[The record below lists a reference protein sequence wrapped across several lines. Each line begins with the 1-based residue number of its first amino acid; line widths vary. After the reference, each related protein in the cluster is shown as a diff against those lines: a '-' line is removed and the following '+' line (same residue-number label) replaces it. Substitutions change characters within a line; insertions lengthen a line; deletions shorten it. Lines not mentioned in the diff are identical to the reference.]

1 MKVCLSIFCVMMFL
15 FTMVQAT
22 SGLQN
27 SEFGTSASKI
37 NVEPDV
43 NYGNVLCS
51 RPYSN
56 LHSRNTFSGGCACL
70 AIHPCLVVYQ
80 NYNSGTG
87 EPQKCYVIEY
97 QIETSMNAYRG
108 GGYQIM
114 GGEPQVG
121 SQTNCKNID
130 NNGGWSG
137 LLTIEY
143 PACSPDAPSSHNR
156 PEYWKLNCNN
166 IGLNAV
172 PKQEIGVGKSVTCTF
187 KSGFSAGGGACG
199 ASVGVSFSNS
209 ISIDYHAVCIDPV
222 ELNKGCLYYQ
232 TSDNLGETTSSQI
245 TTFTTYVGTAF
256 PISNEWT
263 HIYVV
268 EYLHFV
274 TCASNNLHYDKENL
288 TVGGGFNVDA

>member
-1 MKVCLSIFCVMMFL
+1 MMFL

-27 SEFGTSASKI
+27 SEFGESASKV
-37 NVEPDV
+37 NVTPDLD
-43 NYGNVLCS
+43 YGEVLCTK
-51 RPYSN
+51 PYSN

-70 AIHPCLVVYQ
+70 EIHPCLVVYQ

-97 QIETSMNAYRG
+97 QIETLMNAYQG
-108 GGYQIM
+108 KGYQIM

-121 SQTNCKNID
+121 SQTYCNFKGD
-130 NNGGWSG
+130 NGGWTG

-143 PACSPDAPSSHNR
+143 PACSPDAPSSTNR
-156 PEYWKLNCNN
+156 PACWQSNCNN
-166 IGLNAV
+166 IALNAV
-172 PKQEIGVGKSVTCTF
+172 PNKEIGVGKSVTCTF

-199 ASVGVSFSNS
+199 ASVGASFSNS
-209 ISIDYHAVCIDPV
+209 ISINYHAVCIDPV
-222 ELNKGCLYYQ
+222 ELNKNCLYYK

-268 EYLHFV
+268 EDLHFV
-274 TCASNNLHYDKENL
+274 TCGLNDRRYGGETL